1 MAGGKGGKY
10 MKSWQTVL
18 KKSGIAA
25 LAAALALSVTACTGS
40 GVPASSGGP
49 ASSHT
54 SAAAAAPVTVKN
66 AAGGDVTI
74 REAPQKIVVLP
85 VWAAEITLDLVST
98 ERVVGLSSYMDA
110 PVTTALADKAAKVE
124 KRVSSEAEAIL
135 GLSPDFVVLDTFN
148 DADGA
153 LAQTL
158 SGAGVT
164 VLTLASPVTYEEIA
178 DRITTLSK
186 ALFAADEGEKLVSDM
201 QARLDGVKE
210 KVKDIP
216 EADRVKVMYY
226 EASYSADG
234 MLCAYGEGS
243 PFQAIAE
250 AAGVRNVCTAPLYS
264 NVSKETVVNDWK
276 PQVLVVS
283 GVTYGAD
290 FSATEDGGAAMKAA
304 ILADA
309 TLKTVPAVAD
319 GRIVALTEK
328 YRGSTSH
335 YMAYAAEE
343 LARACY
349 PDRFPA

>member
-135 GLSPDFVVLDTFN
+135 GLSPDFVVLDTFTMPT
-148 DADGA
+148 GR
-153 LAQTL
+153 
-158 SGAGVT
+158 SRK
-164 VLTLASPVTYEEIA
+164 PCP
-178 DRITTLSK
+178 
-186 ALFAADEGEKLVSDM
+186 
-201 QARLDGVKE
+201 ARV
-210 KVKDIP
+210 
-216 EADRVKVMYY
+216 
-226 EASYSADG
+226 
-234 MLCAYGEGS
+234 
-243 PFQAIAE
+243 
-250 AAGVRNVCTAPLYS
+250 
-264 NVSKETVVNDWK
+264 
-276 PQVLVVS
+276 
-283 GVTYGAD
+283 
-290 FSATEDGGAAMKAA
+290 
-304 ILADA
+304 
-309 TLKTVPAVAD
+309 
-319 GRIVALTEK
+319 
-328 YRGSTSH
+328 
-335 YMAYAAEE
+335 
-343 LARACY
+343 
-349 PDRFPA
+349 